1 MQKKNCRMCR
11 SNKLHMF
18 LDLGFTALAD
28 GFITREQLNEP
39 EKQYPLRVCVC
50 RECGLFQLDH
60 VVPPDEL
67 YRKNYPYLSSVT
79 KTGREHFHGM
89 ATSICKK
96 YGIGRDKLAIDVGS
110 NIGVL
115 LEGFKSNGLRVLGID
130 PADNI
135 VEMANKR
142 GIETWPEYF
151 NGNIAT
157 KVLKEKG
164 RASVITGTN
173 VFAHIDDLDDMMDAV
188 SKILEDDGI
197 FVFELPYLVDLLD
210 NLEYDTIYHEHLS
223 YISIKPLVK
232 FFRKFKMELF
242 DVERTG
248 IHGGSIRVFVCKKGK
263 HKIQKAVDE
272 LVNLEDDKK
281 VYDLKRLEKFSRDVQ
296 KQKEDL
302 IDLLR
307 SIKKQGKRI
316 VGLSA
321 PAKGNTLLN
330 YCKIGTDYL
339 DYVTEKAE
347 TKIGLYTPGTHIEV
361 KDDASIIR
369 DRPGYALLLAWNFA
383 PEIIKNMEEFRKN
396 GGKFIIPIPAPK
408 VV

>member
-1 MQKKNCRMCR
+1 MQKKNCKMCR

>member
-1 MQKKNCRMCR
+1 
-11 SNKLHMF
+11 MF